1 MKDVQILS
9 NNQTI
14 ARLSGPQEGKQM
26 GLQSHETMMAEREV
40 VRPLE
45 QITLRQAW
53 ARYRTA
59 HLVRKGRSQRTI
71 DGYRDHVERLFA
83 GWLDLPLQE
92 LGMDPGKVVMRHDD
106 ITEEHG
112 PYIANS
118 SMRTLLA
125 IYKHARR
132 THRSLPADNPVDAVD
147 WNAVKR
153 RCGSSMALKAT
164 SRPSSRCGFLAPAC
178 RPSSAAVPVFTVF

>member
-1 MKDVQILS
+1 MTDVQTLS
-9 NNQTI
+9 KNQTT
-14 ARLSGPQEGKQM
+14 ARLSGSQKGKEP
-26 GLQSHETMMAEREV
+26 GLQSPETMIARREV
-40 VRPLE
+40 VRRPE

-83 GWLDLPLQE
+83 EWLDLPLQE

-112 PYIANS
+112 PYIANG
-118 SMRTLLA
+118 SMRTLRA
-125 IYKHARR
+125 IY
-132 THRSLPADNPVDAVD
+132 TGEFGFVPQEPASELI
-147 WNAVKR
+147 R
-153 RCGSSMALKAT
+153 
-164 SRPSSRCGFLAPAC
+164 
-178 RPSSAAVPVFTVF
+178 